1 MELSSEVC
9 WLSVFFKASDVKL
22 HVTLGKHDYFGILCA
37 STQGQNFVQGLGH
50 LGNDVI

>member
-9 WLSVFFKASDVKL
+9 GLSVFSKASDVKL
-22 HVTLGKHDYFGILCA
+22 TLRKHDYFGILCA
-37 STQGQNFVQGLGH
+37 STQGQNFAQGLGH